1 MIKSAND
8 RDFISDILSQFID
21 GYVDIAK
28 GPWIIEMGATPTVAS
43 TYMFLVKLGV
53 PIEDVV
59 FFMNQPIIRDYLQ
72 KIENAGYSYLFIEDF
87 ADEVRD
93 SYSKETGRVDKIP
106 SAKSLEETMGMS
118 IDELSPMQK
127 QEQAFML
134 GEFLKY
140 AKMAE
145 QLFYVTQGTNFD
157 TASFNDPFLV
167 FKKGEQLKRAQ
178 NTIISSPDDL
188 LNNSFLRTMYNRLKD
203 VRDAYGE
210 LLISDK
216 GSVRNVLEN
225 VLRPYVN
232 LNDKDFLKVSQKA
245 VMDLF
250 DWVAQNDKGRNTFIK
265 QVLLDEKGAVTQV
278 YNFVK
283 SIKDDPNHKL
293 RNNQVVKLLNI
304 DKSDR
309 VGGANNL
316 FLANKDNKVYDQDN
330 IIDAFRELR
339 DYIQNET
346 TTPGLYSK
354 LVGVS
359 VLQSGLSNSRFSF
372 TKLLPYEDFA
382 EVYSQA
388 LYKIGE
394 RGDLNVE
401 KFYDLGVFQRNNWNN
416 DDIVPYEAA
425 RLIPNWN
432 YLGFYDPLY
441 NLNMKFDGE
450 VANAIADGRL
460 NPLVKILEGTATA
473 KQDYVVYTWEDR
485 ISKEE
490 KARMRKDGDY
500 SFIHRGL
507 FKKVYLDEQNSIPAK
522 TSYFSKKKGKLYVS
536 HVYQMI
542 NAWGDGYRANELY
555 NTDTQSV
562 INNGFIKV
570 EKELPNNT
578 VANYFKQ
585 EAGAA
590 ISKETTA
597 PKGTMKLKDGVTYG
611 HSAINAKMLEDM
623 GYTPEEAGKILKSIC

>member
-1 MIKSAND
+1 M
-8 RDFISDILSQFID
+8 
-21 GYVDIAK
+21 
-28 GPWIIEMGATPTVAS
+28 
-43 TYMFLVKLGV
+43 
-53 PIEDVV
+53 
-59 FFMNQPIIRDYLQ
+59 
-72 KIENAGYSYLFIEDF
+72 
-87 ADEVRD
+87 
-93 SYSKETGRVDKIP
+93 
-106 SAKSLEETMGMS
+106 
-118 IDELSPMQK
+118 
-127 QEQAFML
+127 
-134 GEFLKY
+134 
-140 AKMAE
+140 
-145 QLFYVTQGTNFD
+145 
-157 TASFNDPFLV
+157 
-167 FKKGEQLKRAQ
+167 
-178 NTIISSPDDL
+178 
-188 LNNSFLRTMYNRLKD
+188 
-203 VRDAYGE
+203 
-210 LLISDK
+210 
-216 GSVRNVLEN
+216 
-225 VLRPYVN
+225 
-232 LNDKDFLKVSQKA
+232 
-245 VMDLF
+245 
-250 DWVAQNDKGRNTFIK
+250 
-265 QVLLDEKGAVTQV
+265 
-278 YNFVK
+278 
-283 SIKDDPNHKL
+283 
-293 RNNQVVKLLNI
+293 
-304 DKSDR
+304 
-309 VGGANNL
+309 
-316 FLANKDNKVYDQDN
+316 
-330 IIDAFRELR
+330 
-339 DYIQNET
+339 
-346 TTPGLYSK
+346 
-354 LVGVS
+354 
-359 VLQSGLSNSRFSF
+359 
-372 TKLLPYEDFA
+372 
-382 EVYSQA
+382 
-388 LYKIGE
+388 
-394 RGDLNVE
+394 NVE